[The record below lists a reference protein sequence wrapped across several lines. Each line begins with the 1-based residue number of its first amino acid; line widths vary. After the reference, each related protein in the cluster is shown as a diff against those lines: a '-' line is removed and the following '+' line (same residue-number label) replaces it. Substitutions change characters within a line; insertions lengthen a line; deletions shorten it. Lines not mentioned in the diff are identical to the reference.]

1 MVDIPSTIIKA
12 VKALAEKSG
21 WEFSYQA
28 VARDADT
35 QIEIYLRKEND
46 EDD

>member
-1 MVDIPSTIIKA
+1 MVDIPTTIIKT
-12 VKALAEKSG
+12 VKALVEKSG

-28 VARDADT
+28 ISRDEDT
-35 QIEIYLRKEND
+35 QIDIHLRKEND

>member
-1 MVDIPSTIIKA
+1 MVDIPSTIIKT
-12 VKALAEKSG
+12 VKALVEKSG

-35 QIEIYLRKEND
+35 QIDIHLRKEND

>member
-1 MVDIPSTIIKA
+1 MVDIPTTIIKT
-12 VKALAEKSG
+12 VKALVEKSG

-35 QIEIYLRKEND
+35 QIDIHLRKEDNA
-46 EDD
+46 